1 MRESFWWCGVPN
13 ASSSEEGDTMKKR
26 IRRFFALAPFLA
38 VAAGIMLAPTVA
50 LGDPVEYLRICD
62 IVPQPGYFYLPG
74 TDICV
79 NTSTNSAVQNTNG
92 GIWEWRSPDSQR
104 ASVAAYQPE
113 CQGGELVKVA
123 DITSSG
129 LTLNAYSRLETAHY
143 PLNLRPGQYIA
154 SVIYTGGFNFSSS
167 IITIENLHQSFCMFY
182 YSSDGGYVPFG
193 CLDSSSP
200 ATANGTWAFAS
211 DLPIPAPD
219 VDQIYLVGA
228 FGQLSES
235 TPSVITIQ
243 GKLSVSMC
251 VMNMPGGR
259 GFASQRP

>member
-1 MRESFWWCGVPN
+1 
-13 ASSSEEGDTMKKR
+13 MKKR
-26 IRRFFALAPFLA
+26 VRGFFGARA
-38 VAAGIMLAPTVA
+38 V
-50 LGDPVEYLRICD
+50 LGGRGRNHACPHCGVGEPVEYVKVCD
-62 IVPQPGYFYLPG
+62 IVTQPGYFYLPG
-74 TDICV
+74 TDFCV
-79 NTSTNSAVQNTNG
+79 NTSTNDAVELTGG
-92 GIWEWRSPDSQR
+92 GIWEWRSPDNPR
-104 ASVAAYQPE
+104 TSVPAYQPE
-113 CQGGELVKVA
+113 CVGGELVKIA

-143 PLNLRPGQYIA
+143 PLNVRPGQYIA
-154 SVIYTGGFNFSSS
+154 SVIYTGGFNFSST
-167 IITIENLHQSFCMFY
+167 IITIQGLHQSFCMFY

-200 ATANGTWAFAS
+200 ATANASWAFAP
-211 DLPIPAPD
+211 DLPIPPAD

-251 VMNMPGGR
+251 LINAPGGR